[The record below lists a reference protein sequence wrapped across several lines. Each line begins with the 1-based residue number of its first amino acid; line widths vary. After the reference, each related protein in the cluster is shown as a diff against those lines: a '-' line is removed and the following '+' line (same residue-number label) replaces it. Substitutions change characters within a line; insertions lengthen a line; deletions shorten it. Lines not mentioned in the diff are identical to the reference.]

1 VWQAFGKKIVRRV
14 YNVGGVDWL
23 WHVDG
28 MHKLIRYGLIVHACI
43 DGFSR
48 YVVWCKLSTN
58 NRATTQLAY
67 LKKAVRDLGNWPSRM
82 RSDCG
87 GENVLMADAM
97 IVARGLGRASHIFG
111 KSTGN
116 QRIERHWRDLRRK
129 VWILCAPDYFLL
141 FHTRTHTHSHTSVVL
156 HRALLLHPVHPV
168 LDVVPQEPGEGARPG
183 RRRRP
188 PPLRVAAPA
197 RPAHAGVCVRV
208 CVHVPSFLLTLFVP
222 TRAPRLL
229 SPVAPTPSLHTQQEL
244 NEHQA
249 AWNNH
254 KLSTE
259 GSKTPTQL
267 RTLHRDTAKAPP
279 DAVDED
285 EYGAEDLDEDADP
298 GEDDA
303 DGLSVVNLEPRVNPL
318 SDAGY
323 DVFCEEAPPVPRN
336 MLRPD
341 IRAAFIDALVVLNLL
356 LQLAAEEEAEVE
368 VEG

>member
-1 VWQAFGKKIVRRV
+1 
-14 YNVGGVDWL
+14 
-23 WHVDG
+23 
-28 MHKLIRYGLIVHACI
+28 M
-43 DGFSR
+43 
-48 YVVWCKLSTN
+48 
-58 NRATTQLAY
+58 
-67 LKKAVRDLGNWPSRM
+67 
-82 RSDCG
+82 
-87 GENVLMADAM
+87 
-97 IVARGLGRASHIFG
+97 
-111 KSTGN
+111 
-116 QRIERHWRDLRRK
+116 
-129 VWILCAPDYFLL
+129 
-141 FHTRTHTHSHTSVVL
+141 
-156 HRALLLHPVHPV
+156 
-168 LDVVPQEPGEGARPG
+168 
-183 RRRRP
+183 
-188 PPLRVAAPA
+188 
-197 RPAHAGVCVRV
+197 RV